1 MLSEQLIARVQMTGK
16 FFATGTA
23 CFDEADSDFAPEGD
37 LYAVAAHVEHAAHTI
52 DWFIDGMFSPSGFA
66 LDFEAQIARDK
77 TCTSL
82 DQARAHFQQA
92 VGNACE
98 LLGGK
103 SDEELMAPLAEN
115 PIFGQIPRAAVID
128 GLVDHTAHH
137 RGALAVYA
145 RLVGKTPAMP
155 YE

>member
-1 MLSEQLIARVQMTGK
+1 MLNERLIARIRMSGK
-16 FFATGTA
+16 FFTTGTG
-23 CFDEADSDFAPEGD
+23 CFDEADSNFAPEGD
-37 LYAVAAHVEHAAHTI
+37 LYTVAAHVEHAAKTI
-52 DWFIDGMFSPSGFA
+52 DWFVEGMFSPSAFD

-77 TCTSL
+77 ACTSL
-82 DQARAHFQQA
+82 SEARVHFERA
-92 VGNACE
+92 VSNACE
-98 LLGGK
+98 ILGSR

-115 PIFGQIPRAAVID
+115 PIFGQIPRLAVLD

-145 RLVGKTPAMP
+145 RLVGKVPAMP